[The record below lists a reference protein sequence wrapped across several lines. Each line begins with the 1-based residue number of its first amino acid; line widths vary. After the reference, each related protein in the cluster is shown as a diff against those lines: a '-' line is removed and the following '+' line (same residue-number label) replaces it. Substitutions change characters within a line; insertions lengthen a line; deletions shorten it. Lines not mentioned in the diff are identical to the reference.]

1 MQKQV
6 TAFFLSLLLLTGLTA
21 CTESRE
27 MGGDPQGK
35 NGQYEMGMEPGDWN
49 DSYQNDDMMDDLG
62 RAGEDL
68 GRAAGDVGRAVE
80 DSGRAVRR
88 GVDDVGDAI
97 EEMTPDMTGPR

>member
-21 CTESRE
+21 CTDSRE

-68 GRAAGDVGRAVE
+68 GRAVE
-80 DSGRAVRR
+80 DTGRAVRR

-97 EEMTPDMTGPR
+97 EDMTPNMTGPR